1 MRYMRHL
8 VYLAAITS
16 ALLASALITAPFPA
30 HAGVNGRAT
39 VRVTEPR
46 PLGAHT
52 SVVRAV
58 PVKPHRWTVKSGET
72 LSSIAASAYGNSRLW
87 PALWWINKAQIRN
100 PDLIAEGQVIKLS
113 AWHPDTAW
121 LDHAAASARPAPVLA
136 APVHHYQVVY
146 RHHHRTYRSYSSGTY
161 HGSGSMERCII
172 ARESGGS
179 SQVMNSSG
187 HYGLYQF
194 SASTWAASGGNPSD
208 FGHASVSEQQ
218 QVFRTAVA
226 ARGYSDWTPYDGC

>member
-1 MRYMRHL
+1 
-8 VYLAAITS
+8 
-16 ALLASALITAPFPA
+16 
-30 HAGVNGRAT
+30 
-39 VRVTEPR
+39 
-46 PLGAHT
+46 
-52 SVVRAV
+52 
-58 PVKPHRWTVKSGET
+58 
-72 LSSIAASAYGNSRLW
+72 
-87 PALWWINKAQIRN
+87 
-100 PDLIAEGQVIKLS
+100 
-113 AWHPDTAW
+113 
-121 LDHAAASARPAPVLA
+121 VLA
-136 APVHHYQVVY
+136 APVHHYRVVY